1 VCINRGSKEESMP
14 TTLDLAGWLDE
25 RQERFTAI
33 ADAIWAKPEV
43 ALRETAACALQAE
56 TLAADGFAIARDVGG
71 LPTAFVAEWGSGQPV
86 LGFLGEYDALPG
98 LSQESQATQAPI
110 AVDGPGHGCG
120 HNLLGTAALAAAMAL
135 KAWLQETGQAGAV
148 RYYGCPAEETIV
160 GKVYMASAGVFDD
173 LDAALTWHLGWL
185 NTVSLGS
192 SLAVDNLKFRFHGK
206 TAHAAMSP
214 EQGRSALDAV
224 ELMNAG
230 VNFLREHVPDAAR
243 IHYVITNGGGA
254 PNVVPDEAEVWYFVR
269 SPERAELE
277 ALTAQVRQIAQGAA
291 LMTETTVKE
300 DYQCGAYNLL
310 PNRALADLAY
320 ATMQELGP
328 LDFTEAE
335 LAYAQT
341 ITDGYPAGV
350 REAGLRVAGLSPD
363 LARQALNGDV
373 HPASD
378 EGKVMSGSTDVGD
391 VSWITPTVSLGSA
404 CWALGIPGHSWGIVA
419 TGAMSIGH
427 KGMLYAAQALA
438 VTAAELVSDPAHLA
452 RARAE
457 FQERTG
463 GQSYRTPLPA
473 DATPPLPS
481 SGR

>member
-1 VCINRGSKEESMP
+1 MP

-56 TLAADGFAIARDVGG
+56 ILAADGFAITRDVGG

-98 LSQESQATQAPI
+98 LSQESQATQTPI
-110 AVDGPGHGCG
+110 VADGPGHGCG

-135 KAWLQETGQAGAV
+135 KAWLKETGQAGTV

-160 GKVYMASAGVFDD
+160 GKVYMARAGVFDD
-173 LDAALTWHLGWL
+173 LDAALTWHPGWL

-224 ELMNAG
+224 ELMNVG

-269 SPERAELE
+269 SPERAEVE
-277 ALTAQVRQIAQGAA
+277 ALTARVRKIAQGAA

-320 ATMQELGP
+320 TAMQELGSLP
-328 LDFTEAE
+328 FTDEE
-335 LAYAQT
+335 RAYAQT
-341 ITDGYPAGV
+341 VADGYPAGV
-350 REAGLRVAGLSPD
+350 REAVLRVAGLAPD
-363 LARQALNGDV
+363 LLQSALNGDV

-378 EGKVMSGSTDVGD
+378 EGKVMPGSTDVGD
-391 VSWITPTVSLGSA
+391 VSWITPTVSLGTA

-438 VTAAELVSDPAHLA
+438 VTAAELVSDPAHLT

-463 GQSYRTPLPA
+463 GQPYRSPLPA
-473 DATPPLPS
+473 DATPPLPG